1 MQHNYKYYHYHT
13 SKIGAG
19 VICMFSVKQARAIV
33 KALGISDTSAIG
45 TAMIAGI
52 VSIIVG
58 GIVYMLGVFLVS
70 TVNGSIPL
78 ITSGALNTTQSQ
90 ANTNIASAFN
100 IVGIGLVVGGIIA
113 ILYEIL
119 PIAAMFMGGRRG

>member
-1 MQHNYKYYHYHT
+1 MD
-13 SKIGAG
+13 
-19 VICMFSVKQARAIV
+19 VKFAVKLAREIV
-33 KALGISDTSAIG
+33 RSMGIDDTSLIG

-52 VSIIVG
+52 VAIIVG

-70 TVNGSIPL
+70 TVNGAIPL
-78 ITSGALNTTQSQ
+78 VTSGALNTTQAQ
-90 ANTNIASAFN
+90 AQTNIASAFN

-119 PIAAMFMGGRRG
+119 PIAAMFMGRQR

>member
-1 MQHNYKYYHYHT
+1 MVWVET
-13 SKIGAG
+13 
-19 VICMFSVKQARAIV
+19 VKTFAKKLVEDNRAI
-33 KALGISDTSAIG
+33 GM
-45 TAMIAGI
+45 AMIAGI
-52 VSIIVG
+52 VMIIVG

-78 ITSGALNTTQSQ
+78 ITSGALNTTQQQ
-90 ANTNIASAFN
+90 ANTNIANAFN

-119 PIAAMFMGGRRG
+119 PIAGMFMGGRRA

>member
-1 MQHNYKYYHYHT
+1 M
-13 SKIGAG
+13 SD
-19 VICMFSVKQARAIV
+19 VICMSVINKLVAFASRLLDDN
-33 KALGISDTSAIG
+33 KAIG

-52 VSIIVG
+52 VMIIVG

-70 TVNGSIPL
+70 TVSQAIPL
-78 ITSGALNTTQSQ
+78 ITANSSLNTTQAQ
-90 ANTNIASAFN
+90 ANVNIANAFN

-119 PIAAMFMGGRRG
+119 PIATIFMGGGGRRY

>member
-1 MQHNYKYYHYHT
+1 MSFVDT
-13 SKIGAG
+13 A
-19 VICMFSVKQARAIV
+19 KQFAR
-33 KALGISDTSAIG
+33 KLYEDNKAIG

-52 VSIIVG
+52 VMIIVG

-78 ITSGALNTTQSQ
+78 ITSGALNTTQQQ
-90 ANTNIASAFN
+90 ANTNIANAFN

-119 PIAAMFMGGRRG
+119 PIAGMFMGGRRA

>member
-1 MQHNYKYYHYHT
+1 MD
-13 SKIGAG
+13 
-19 VICMFSVKQARAIV
+19 VKTAVLIARAMV
-33 KALGISDTSAIG
+33 RRMGIDDTSAIG

-52 VSIIVG
+52 VAIIVG

-70 TVNGSIPL
+70 TVNGAIPV
-78 ITSGALNTTQSQ
+78 ITAGALNTTQGQ
-90 ANTNIASAFN
+90 ALTNIASAFN

>member
-1 MQHNYKYYHYHT
+1 MDMNVKYAT
-13 SKIGAG
+13 
-19 VICMFSVKQARAIV
+19 MLARQIV
-33 KALGISDTSAIG
+33 RSMGIDDTSAIG

-52 VSIIVG
+52 VAIIVG

-70 TVNGSIPL
+70 TVNGSIPVIL
-78 ITSGALNTTQSQ
+78 SGALNTTQSQ

>member
-1 MQHNYKYYHYHT
+1 MVPFMVLVAMAIALAVN
-13 SKIGAG
+13 I
-19 VICMFSVKQARAIV
+19 ARKWV
-33 KALGISDTSAIG
+33 RRLGIDDTSAIG

-52 VSIIVG
+52 VAIIVG

-70 TVNGSIPL
+70 TVNGAIPL
-78 ITSGALNTTQSQ
+78 VTSGALNTTQSQ
-90 ANTNIASAFN
+90 AQTNIASAFN

>member
-1 MQHNYKYYHYHT
+1 MSFGEKVAT
-13 SKIGAG
+13 FAKKLA
-19 VICMFSVKQARAIV
+19 
-33 KALGISDTSAIG
+33 SDNKAIG

-52 VSIIVG
+52 VMIIVG

-70 TVNGSIPL
+70 TVGQSIPT
-78 ITSGALNTTQSQ
+78 IMSGALNTTQSQ
-90 ANTNIASAFN
+90 ANVNIANAFN

-119 PIAAMFMGGRRG
+119 PIAGMFMGGGRRQ

>member
-1 MQHNYKYYHYHT
+1 M
-13 SKIGAG
+13 
-19 VICMFSVKQARAIV
+19 
-33 KALGISDTSAIG
+33 GIDDTSAIG

-52 VSIIVG
+52 VAIIVG

-70 TVNGSIPL
+70 TVNGAIPL
-78 ITSGALNTTQSQ
+78 ITSGALNTTQTQ

-119 PIAAMFMGGRRG
+119 PIAAMFMGGRQR

>member
-1 MQHNYKYYHYHT
+1 
-13 SKIGAG
+13 
-19 VICMFSVKQARAIV
+19 MFSVKQARAIV
-33 KALGISDTSAIG
+33 KALGVDDTSAIG

-119 PIAAMFMGGRRG
+119 PIAAMFMSGRR

>member
-1 MQHNYKYYHYHT
+1 M
-13 SKIGAG
+13 
-19 VICMFSVKQARAIV
+19 MSVEAIMKDAVLQARAAV
-33 KALGISDTSAIG
+33 RAMGIDDTSAIG

-52 VSIIVG
+52 VAIIVG

-70 TVNGSIPL
+70 TVNGAIPIIL
-78 ITSGALNTTQSQ
+78 AGALNTTQNQ
-90 ANTNIASAFN
+90 ALTNIASAFN

>member
-1 MQHNYKYYHYHT
+1 
-13 SKIGAG
+13 
-19 VICMFSVKQARAIV
+19 MFSVKQARAIV
-33 KALGISDTSAIG
+33 RALGISDESAIG

-119 PIAAMFMGGRRG
+119 PIAAMFMGGGRRG

>member
-1 MQHNYKYYHYHT
+1 MDAKLLIT
-13 SKIGAG
+13 FALALAVST
-19 VICMFSVKQARAIV
+19 ARQTV
-33 KALGISDTSAIG
+33 RRMGIDDTSAIG

-58 GIVYMLGVFLVS
+58 GIIYMLGVFLVS

-90 ANTNIASAFN
+90 ANNNIASAFN

-119 PIAAMFMGGRRG
+119 PIAAMFMGRQR

>member
-1 MQHNYKYYHYHT
+1 MDV
-13 SKIGAG
+13 SKA
-19 VICMFSVKQARAIV
+19 VEVARSMV
-33 KALGISDTSAIG
+33 RKLGIDDTSAIG

-52 VSIIVG
+52 VMIIVG

-90 ANTNIASAFN
+90 ANTNIANAFN

-119 PIAAMFMGGRRG
+119 PIAAMFMGGGRRM

>member
-1 MQHNYKYYHYHT
+1 M
-13 SKIGAG
+13 G
-19 VICMFSVKQARAIV
+19 VKEAVLFARQMVRAM
-33 KALGISDTSAIG
+33 GIDDTSAIG

-52 VSIIVG
+52 VAIIVG

-70 TVNGSIPL
+70 TVNGAIPV
-78 ITSGALNTTQSQ
+78 IESGALNTTQTQ
-90 ANTNIASAFN
+90 AASNIASAFN

-119 PIAAMFMGGRRG
+119 PIAAMFMTNRRG